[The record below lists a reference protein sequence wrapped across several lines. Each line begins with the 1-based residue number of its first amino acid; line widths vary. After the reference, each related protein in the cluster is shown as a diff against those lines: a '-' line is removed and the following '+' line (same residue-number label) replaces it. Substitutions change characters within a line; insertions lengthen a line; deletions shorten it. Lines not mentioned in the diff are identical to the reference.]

1 MVLVL
6 ERVGN
11 QSVGLVWGIFVFI
24 TFSAQLHADLVWDIP
39 YSCGPDAFVEPS
51 VDAHIRSSHLL
62 HGTFPDF
69 FECPRGTLLET
80 CSMDALVN
88 IDSVFSGH
96 HLVDGGC
103 FFSPPFFAGA
113 ILQGWVWNDKIH
125 FLTF

>member
-1 MVLVL
+1 MIFEGDGRLL
-6 ERVGN
+6 GN

-96 HLVDGGC
+96 HLVDGGPALLLFTPLLC
-103 FFSPPFFAGA
+103 RSHPAG
-113 ILQGWVWNDKIH
+113 LG
-125 FLTF
+125 LE